1 LARERA
7 GLLEDAAGLADDDLL
22 LALALEPDQRVDE
35 PLALLVL
42 AEVRDLDGQAVR
54 HFLVNERHELFANR
68 LRNPKAEVAVRDHAL
83 RELLRPDG
91 QAREDL
97 LDEALEVFS
106 AARGDRDELR
116 EPLGRELRQRRQ
128 QLDAAREVVDLVQHE
143 ERSVELAVEHLD
155 QRMVLARELA
165 GIDDE
170 QRQIAI
176 FERLMDLPRHEP
188 MQRALRAPRVSRRV
202 DEDGLIG
209 PTIQHAEHPLTR
221 RVRLVGDDAE
231 LFADEYVQ
239 QRRLAHVRPAD
250 DRYKATTAV
259 ARVVAAHRSAPR
271 ASLRQLPAP
280 LCVGSVLDRSFEHS
294 YLEPRTR
301 RR

>member
-1 LARERA
+1 SCTRATGSSRGRVVDAARTRARAAPVRALPLHLEAEPLQLALVVSPVLAHLDPELEMHALAEQLTQLLARERA

-165 GIDDE
+165 GLDDE

-188 MQRALRAPRVSRRV
+188 MQCALRPPRVPRRV

-209 PTIQHAEHPLTR
+209 PTIQHAE
-221 RVRLVGDDAE
+221 
-231 LFADEYVQ
+231 
-239 QRRLAHVRPAD
+239 
-250 DRYKATTAV
+250 
-259 ARVVAAHRSAPR
+259 
-271 ASLRQLPAP
+271 
-280 LCVGSVLDRSFEHS
+280 
-294 YLEPRTR
+294 
-301 RR
+301 